1 MTDRQQMLQDITR
14 LARLTAAET
23 GRSRFTG
30 KVMAA
35 VRSVN
40 REQFVPEDIAIEA
53 YENIPLPIGY
63 EQTISQPYIV
73 ALMTDLLDT
82 DKEQICLEVG
92 TGSGYQAAVLSQ
104 LVEKVYS
111 IEIIAPLYRT
121 ASERLRRLQYNN
133 VEVLLGN
140 GYQGHV
146 EAAPYD
152 RIMVT
157 AAAEEVPSAL
167 IEQLKL
173 GGRMVIPVGLEY
185 GSQVLYQI
193 DKDDSGEIES
203 TPVLDVRFVP
213 LIHGSS
219 FSM

>member
-1 MTDRQQMLQDITR
+1 MTDRQQMLQDIAR

-23 GRSRFTG
+23 GRGRFTE

-40 REQFVPEDIAIEA
+40 RALFVPDGVAIEA

-82 DKEQICLEVG
+82 DRDQICLEVG

-104 LVEKVYS
+104 LVGKVYS
-111 IEIIAPLYRT
+111 IEIIAPLYRE
-121 ASERLRRLQYNN
+121 ASERLRRLHYDN
-133 VEVLLGN
+133 VEVMLGN
-140 GYQGHV
+140 GYQGYPD
-146 EAAPYD
+146 AAPFD

-157 AAAEEVPSAL
+157 AAAEEVPPAL
-167 IEQLKL
+167 LEQLKP
-173 GGRMVIPVGLEY
+173 GGRMVIPVGPEY
-185 GSQVLYQI
+185 GGQILYQV
-193 DKDDSGEIES
+193 DKDDTGTIES
-203 TPVLDVRFVP
+203 SPVLDVRFVP
-213 LIHGSS
+213 LIQGSGL
-219 FSM
+219 SM